1 MRPLPRLHAI
11 THDAIL
17 QDADLGIHAAAIAA
31 VGPAVALH
39 VRGRSSSAALLSKCA
54 TRFISLATPAEA
66 AVIVNA
72 RPDLARAVGAQGVQL
87 GSGDL
92 SVADARRVLGRG
104 WIGRSVHSVAEAREA
119 IADGADYLLLGSIFE
134 TATHPGQPGLGR
146 AVLSEV
152 TALGTPVIAIG
163 GITPARSEA
172 IRDAGAWG
180 VAAVRALWNAADPY
194 AAAMQMLKPWGNQE
208 ASKPS

>member
-17 QDADLGIHAAAIAA
+17 QDADLGIRAAAIAA
-31 VGPAVALH
+31 VGPAAALH

-72 RPDLARAVGAQGVQL
+72 RPDLARGVGAQGVQL
-87 GSGDL
+87 GGGDL

-104 WIGRSVHSVAEAREA
+104 WIGRSVHSVDEARDA
-119 IADGADYLLLGSIFE
+119 ITEGADYLLLGSIFE
-134 TATHPGQPGLGR
+134 TATHPGRPGLGLG
-146 AVLSEV
+146 VLAEV
-152 TALGTPVIAIG
+152 TALGTPVVAIG
-163 GITPARSEA
+163 GVTPARSKE

-180 VAAVRALWNAADPY
+180 VAAIRALWDAPDAYATAMEMLAPWSAA
-194 AAAMQMLKPWGNQE
+194 Q
-208 ASKPS
+208 